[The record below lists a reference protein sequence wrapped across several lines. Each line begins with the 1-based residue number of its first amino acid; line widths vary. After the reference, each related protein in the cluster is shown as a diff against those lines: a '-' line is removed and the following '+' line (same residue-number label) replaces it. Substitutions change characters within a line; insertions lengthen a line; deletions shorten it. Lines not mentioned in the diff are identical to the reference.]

1 MDYTKIQY
9 RPDAAKNQEP
19 DTLDDE
25 TNVVQLHDDDASN
38 LAVILEYVVRNEREP
53 DGAIRKVLRQST
65 DWRARVAGK
74 IRLQNLQ
81 QQVAADARQEDEN
94 EKASAIERL
103 RAGYTKVPNEVLLN
117 AEVSGTAKLIYWG
130 LLVHQESRGYTVIEH
145 ATLGAYAQLSDKQI
159 YRYLK
164 ELEAASWIEIQRRGT
179 RKANGYKLTHLAPV
193 FKKPKRKK
201 A

>member
-9 RPDAAKNQEP
+9 RPDAAENQEP

-81 QQVAADARQEDEN
+81 QQVAADARQEDER
-94 EKASAIERL
+94 EGKRH
-103 RAGYTKVPNEVLLN
+103 RAL
-117 AEVSGTAKLIYWG
+117 
-130 LLVHQESRGYTVIEH
+130 
-145 ATLGAYAQLSDKQI
+145 
-159 YRYLK
+159 
-164 ELEAASWIEIQRRGT
+164 ASWIYQS
-179 RKANGYKLTHLAPV
+179 P
-193 FKKPKRKK
+193 
-201 A
+201 